1 MVPAFRATLEET
13 RKADLLLQVI
23 DASDPEREQKRSQ
36 VNEVLSAIGAG
47 KIAQLEVFNKIDRKP
62 EVGAKEKCGRAHL
75 DRGQTGQPKR
85 VWVSALAGTGLAILS
100 SALMERVSGKLIR
113 ATMHLPVEAGKLR
126 ARLFEVGTVLSEKPL
141 STGVLALEIEI
152 SQNSLKR
159 LYSEGLKP
167 TYIAA

>member
-1 MVPAFRATLEET
+1 
-13 RKADLLLQVI
+13 
-23 DASDPEREQKRSQ
+23 
-36 VNEVLSAIGAG
+36 
-47 KIAQLEVFNKIDRKP
+47 
-62 EVGAKEKCGRAHL
+62 
-75 DRGQTGQPKR
+75 
-85 VWVSALAGTGLAILS
+85 S

-126 ARLFEVGTVLSEKPL
+126 ARLFEVGTVLSEKSL

-152 SQNSLKR
+152 SQNSLER